1 MMLASILALILA
13 ASPVEAAD
21 VDMARREGIL
31 MTGGAA
37 ISELAKRCD
46 LIDDEYVGSST
57 GKEARLKIMQCLR
70 GQIAGITYYH
80 VASENMKSV
89 GPSAFGS
96 EYTGPMIGP
105 KLFPPGGEYKTKVP
119 RNFEAGVKKLALAMK
134 QKDVEAGVQ
143 IASLYFM
150 DALHSKSMNEA
161 KMFQLFKA
169 AAKDDN
175 HEDAKLMCA
184 VCYYYGIGVG
194 KNRAAANK
202 LIRDWRII
210 NPKVGARD
218 GWFKTR

>member
-1 MMLASILALILA
+1 MIFGHILALILA

-21 VDMARREGIL
+21 VDTLAKEGIEL
-31 MTGGAA
+31 TGGAA
-37 ISELAKRCD
+37 ITELAKRCD
-46 LIDDEYVGSST
+46 LIDDEYIGSST

-70 GQIAGITYYH
+70 GKIAGVTYYH

-89 GPSAFGS
+89 GSSAFGS
-96 EYTGPMIGP
+96 EYTGPLTGP
-105 KLFPPGGEYKTKVP
+105 KLFPPGGEYKTKLPP
-119 RNFEAGVKKLALAMK
+119 RFDQGVKKLAAAMK
-134 QKDVEAGVQ
+134 QKHVDASLQV
-143 IASLYFM
+143 ASLYFM
-150 DALHSKSMNEA
+150 DALHSKSLSEA
-161 KMFQLFKA
+161 KMFQLFKT
-169 AAKDDN
+169 AAKEDN
-175 HEDAKLMCA
+175 NEDAKLLCA